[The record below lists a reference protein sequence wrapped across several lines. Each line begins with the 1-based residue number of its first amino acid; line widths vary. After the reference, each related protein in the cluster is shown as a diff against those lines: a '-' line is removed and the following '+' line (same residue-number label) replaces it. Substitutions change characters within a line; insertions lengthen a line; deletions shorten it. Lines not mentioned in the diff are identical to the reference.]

1 MPNYNPQY
9 RKFIDDKNRISS
21 QKMLRGRFYQIKEY
35 DYVDGKNITY
45 TENKS
50 PIIYTL
56 FVSKSQDIVH
66 CVKVSDINPKLIKRF
81 FGKFVNE
88 ETEKIEMKG
97 NSKSLYQSIVSK
109 IPMIKNEAYRTYKLS
124 GIEKVLELNIDA
136 TEITPKNKQAKS
148 IKK

>member
-56 FVSKSQDIVH
+56 FVSK
-66 CVKVSDINPKLIKRF
+66 
-81 FGKFVNE
+81 
-88 ETEKIEMKG
+88 
-97 NSKSLYQSIVSK
+97 
-109 IPMIKNEAYRTYKLS
+109 
-124 GIEKVLELNIDA
+124 
-136 TEITPKNKQAKS
+136 
-148 IKK
+148 